1 MQMAI
6 INTVNGNTYKHTNSD
21 KYARALI
28 SSL

>member
-6 INTVNGNTYKHTNSD
+6 INTVNGNTYKYTNND